1 MAIAKNPKRMIK
13 EQGERDAQAFI
24 SDAGNKTK
32 DELPKQ
38 NKEPI
43 MIRIDPVL
51 LRRID
56 HAAKRLGIS
65 RSAFIVSSAAK
76 QVESME

>member
-1 MAIAKNPKRMIK
+1 MAIAKNPKRIIK
-13 EQGERDAQAFI
+13 EGDERDAQAFI
-24 SDAGNKTK
+24 SGTGNKTK
-32 DELPKQ
+32 DEPPKQ